1 MNLINKFLDR
11 EKFKQRL
18 QNVNIMLLLQIQSGD
33 QESNG
38 NIKLDINMLIEMKIQ
53 LIHVTHEILLQQKM

>member
-1 MNLINKFLDR
+1 MSLINKFLDR